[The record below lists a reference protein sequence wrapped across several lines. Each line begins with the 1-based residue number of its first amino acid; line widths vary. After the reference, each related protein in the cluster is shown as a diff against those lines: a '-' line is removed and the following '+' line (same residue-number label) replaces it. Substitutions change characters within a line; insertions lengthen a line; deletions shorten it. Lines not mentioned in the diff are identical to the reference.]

1 MSENPRFLNIITVI
15 ILLVFIAVSVSYYGF
30 GQKQRGRMVERQI
43 AAVLNASDI
52 LSNIRL
58 SIKKDPSLFY
68 RTDYSL
74 GLKENVHSS
83 GSEFGFVTLQS
94 RDIADVKDAGLV
106 SVGDTMSTDHYP
118 PLREITVTVHP
129 EADQMHPGIEVST
142 VLTHP

>member
-43 AAVLNASDI
+43 AAVLKASDI

-68 RTDYSL
+68 LTDYSL
-74 GLKENVHSS
+74 GLKGKMHSS
-83 GSEFGFVTLQS
+83 GTEYGFVSLQS
-94 RDIADVKDAGLV
+94 RDIGDVKDTGLV
-106 SVGDTMSTDHYP
+106 SAGDAMKTDHYP
-118 PLREITVTVHP
+118 PLREITVTVQP
-129 EADQMHPGIEVST
+129 DTDQMQERIEVST
-142 VLTHP
+142 VVAHP